1 MPPSH
6 FEVQSFDSHPLT
18 LAASSP
24 NSRVEGCSIMVN
36 VSGVVRFEDKG
47 RRGFSE
53 TFVLKPQPDQPKV
66 YKILAHSFRFVTAY
80 IG

>member
-1 MPPSH
+1 
-6 FEVQSFDSHPLT
+6 
-18 LAASSP
+18 
-24 NSRVEGCSIMVN
+24 MVN